1 MHRLKRIGFIGTVL
15 AVLTLAGVGFARP
28 PFGPPDSDRDP
39 GAFIEENAEA
49 LGLDD
54 ETLTAIRG
62 IVEQSKA
69 KGDQLHT
76 RLRELREQMKAL
88 LDQSTPDESTVMKQ
102 IETIGAAETEM
113 HKHRLGTMLEI
124 RALLTPEQREE
135 MTRLRDESRGR
146 WKHTLREAC
155 DEDLETLCPD
165 AVDRWSRKQCLR
177 DQREKLSAT
186 CREALEDS
194 MRAHHGPHGG
204 GPMHHGADCPMHDAA
219 DCPMHQG
226 ADCPMHQGADCP
238 MHQGA
243 DCPMHKGADCPLR
256 EGAGSPDKPEAG
268 DAY

>member
-1 MHRLKRIGFIGTVL
+1 MHRFKRVAFHAAVL
-15 AVLTLAGVGFARP
+15 VVLTLAGVSSARP

-76 RLRELREQMKAL
+76 RLHESREQLKAL
-88 LDQSTPDESTVMKQ
+88 LDQSAPDESAVMKQ

-124 RALLTPEQREE
+124 RALLTPEQREQ
-135 MTRLRDESRGR
+135 MTQFRDESRGR
-146 WKHTLREAC
+146 WRHALREAC
-155 DEDLETLCPD
+155 QEDLETLCPD
-165 AVDRWSRKQCLR
+165 AADRWARKQCLR
-177 DQREKLSAT
+177 DQREKLSAA
-186 CREALEDS
+186 CRDALEDS
-194 MRAHHGPHGG
+194 LRAHRGPHGG
-204 GPMHHGADCPMHDAA
+204 GPMHGAA
-219 DCPMHQG
+219 DCPMHQGMDCPMHKG

-238 MHQGA
+238 MHRGA
-243 DCPMHKGADCPLR
+243 DCPMR
-256 EGAGSPDKPEAG
+256 QGAGSPDQPEAG
-268 DAY
+268 DVY